1 MSELGNYLK
10 ETREDKQITLDDL
23 QRTTKIQKRYL
34 AAIEEGNF
42 DTLPGIFYAR
52 AFVKTYAEAIGL
64 DADEVLETYKNE
76 LPNPQ
81 TEAVDLPSRSERVK
95 TSARTA
101 PSRPGKGRGKSLAS
115 ILVPILLIAAVVL
128 VIVLI
133 WNVSG
138 RDSGGEVQ
146 NEQEAGQTDTYD
158 PPENAGDEEEG
169 EGAAD
174 KDEAGED
181 EAADEESGSEDEQTD
196 KEPELSLEETSG
208 NVSTYI
214 LTNVEAIE
222 TLKIEMGEGSYVQV
236 RDRDGQAIEENG
248 GDYKDDF
255 EPDVSGLDALE
266 LNIGNGYG
274 VERVEVNGIEVELLE
289 TDHQYVTIT
298 VEEQE

>member
-10 ETREDKQITLDDL
+10 ETREEKQITLDDL

-128 VIVLI
+128 VVVLI
-133 WNVSG
+133 WSMSG

-146 NEQEAGQTDTYD
+146 KEQGAEQTDTYD
-158 PPENAGDEEEG
+158 PPENAGDVEEG
-169 EGAAD
+169 DGA
-174 KDEAGED
+174 AGED
-181 EAADEESGSEDEQTD
+181 EAADEESGTEQEQTD
-196 KEPELSLEETSG
+196 TEPELSLEETSG

-214 LTNVEAIE
+214 LSNVEAIE

>member
-10 ETREDKQITLDDL
+10 ETREEKQITLDDL

-95 TSARTA
+95 TSARTT

-128 VIVLI
+128 VVVLI

-146 NEQEAGQTDTYD
+146 NEQEVGQTDTYD

-181 EAADEESGSEDEQTD
+181 EAADEESGTEEEQTD
-196 KEPELSLEETSG
+196 AEPELSLEETSG

-214 LTNVEAIE
+214 LSNVEAIE
-222 TLKIEMGEGSYVQV
+222 TLKMEMGEGSYVQV